1 MRKHLEHIFSY
12 IFGNIQPSVDTLANN
27 YHRRSIKIK
36 IVNLLVALTPDLVG
50 LGRPSLQYKM
60 NGFLALMRL
69 YLCVHALFIRGVGA
83 LGESEGKGEVEDA
96 LMDW

>member
-1 MRKHLEHIFSY
+1 
-12 IFGNIQPSVDTLANN
+12 
-27 YHRRSIKIK
+27 
-36 IVNLLVALTPDLVG
+36 
-50 LGRPSLQYKM
+50 M